1 MDGSMNLEQARRI
14 LNISEEDDTATIK
27 RKYRRLMGSYHP
39 DAIGSDRPEHI
50 RRAQEINAGYSFLR
64 KNGGFFFGKKKKKA
78 WRGTVNERAFSDR
91 NIYLYYSMDVSER
104 QPYYKAARGKY
115 MWDPDE
121 EDFELFLSSIHHVSK
136 ELLEKTEERIFSQ
149 WSENECLEEQRFT
162 FQARLF
168 FLLAMQYI
176 DPVKTLRKIAEP
188 EQVDRQGR
196 EIYRFRAFL
205 SAKEYDRVARVMV
218 QLKDGD
224 AIYPK
229 AFHDSKIAVMDQ
241 YERPLGYLSL
251 EDDQLYFCV
260 IPLLKK
266 RLAQVR
272 MGVKAVEVKRNTQTV
287 KVDVDFC
294 FRLKEEAEQYKDCDW
309 NLQIAELLNRY
320 ERVLKEA
327 QGNE

>member
-1 MDGSMNLEQARRI
+1 
-14 LNISEEDDTATIK
+14 
-27 RKYRRLMGSYHP
+27 
-39 DAIGSDRPEHI
+39 
-50 RRAQEINAGYSFLR
+50 
-64 KNGGFFFGKKKKKA
+64 
-78 WRGTVNERAFSDR
+78 
-91 NIYLYYSMDVSER
+91 
-104 QPYYKAARGKY
+104 
-115 MWDPDE
+115 
-121 EDFELFLSSIHHVSK
+121 
-136 ELLEKTEERIFSQ
+136 
-149 WSENECLEEQRFT
+149 
-162 FQARLF
+162 
-168 FLLAMQYI
+168 
-176 DPVKTLRKIAEP
+176 
-188 EQVDRQGR
+188 
-196 EIYRFRAFL
+196 
-205 SAKEYDRVARVMV
+205 MV